1 MVDPFSIIQVPDDA
15 AQAEEAMG
23 SKFKF
28 WYEDE
33 SLGQCLYKEARLNTG
48 EDWAEKLAAELA
60 ELLRLPHANYEMALW
75 RGRSGTVSLQLLPLN
90 TDLIHGNDILSALIP
105 GYPRSQGHNLSQHTW
120 PFVLDAI
127 TRPEVKL
134 LLQWDPL
141 TSIMSA
147 VSVFVGYL
155 LLDAWIG
162 NSDRHHEN
170 WGFISQK
177 SDRSVHLAPTYDH
190 ASCLGRELLDS
201 AREERLRNRTV
212 GHYYASKARSA
223 FYEQAGDRKAV
234 LTFELFC
241 KIAQRYNQSAKLW
254 LAQLARISE
263 MEIRPLMERVPSSRI
278 TPVAMEFAY
287 GMLEFNRGK
296 LLLFGEGLD

>member
-1 MVDPFSIIQVPDDA
+1 MADLFAIIQVPDDS

-28 WYEDE
+28 WYQDE
-33 SLGQCLYKEARLNTG
+33 SFGQCLYKEARLNTG

-60 ELLRLPHANYEMALW
+60 ELLRLPHADYEMALW
-75 RGRSGTVSLQLLPLN
+75 RERSGTVSPQILPPN
-90 TDLIHGNDILSALIP
+90 TDLIHGNDILSALIF
-105 GYPRSQGHNLSQHTW
+105 GYPRGQGYNLSQHTW
-120 PFVLDAI
+120 SLVLEAI

-134 LLQWDPL
+134 PLKWEPL
-141 TSIMSA
+141 TPTMSA

-170 WGFISQK
+170 WGFVYQK

-201 AREERLRNRTV
+201 AREGRLRNRTV
-212 GHYYASKARSA
+212 GHYATKARSA

-241 KIAQRYNQSAKLW
+241 KVAQRYNQSAKLW
-254 LAQLARISE
+254 LAQLAKISE
-263 MEIRPLMERVPSSRI
+263 TEIRTLMARVPSSRI
-278 TPVAMEFAY
+278 TPVAAEFAY
-287 GMLEFNRGK
+287 EMLEFNRGR
-296 LLLFGEGLD
+296 LMLFGEGLD

>member
-1 MVDPFSIIQVPDDA
+1 
-15 AQAEEAMG
+15 MG

-28 WYEDE
+28 WYQDE

-60 ELLRLPHANYEMALW
+60 ELLGLPHANYEMALW
-75 RGRSGTVSLQLLPLN
+75 RERSGTVSPQILPPN
-90 TDLIHGNDILSALIP
+90 TDLIHGNDILSALIS
-105 GYPRSQGHNLSQHTW
+105 GYPRRQGYNLSQHTW
-120 PFVLDAI
+120 SFVLDAI
-127 TRPEVKL
+127 TRSEVKL
-134 LLQWDPL
+134 PL
-141 TSIMSA
+141 GWVPLAPVMSA

-170 WGFISQK
+170 WGFVYQK

-190 ASCLGRELLDS
+190 ASCLGRELMDS
-201 AREERLRNRTV
+201 KRQTLLQNRAV
-212 GHYYASKARSA
+212 GIYASKARSA

-234 LTFELFC
+234 LTFDLFC
-241 KIAQRYNQSAKLW
+241 KVAQRYSQSAKLW
-254 LAQLARISE
+254 LAQLAKISE
-263 MEIRPLMERVPSSRI
+263 MEIRALMERVPSSRI

-287 GMLEFNRGK
+287 EMLEFNRDR